1 MAHKRKSKAQKGF
14 NKEKM
19 AGSIMAI
26 FSNSPRKIYNYKQI
40 SKYLGIGDD
49 FQKQQVLQTLEWLA
63 SSGQLEEPEAGRFK
77 LKSRAGYL
85 VGKVDMT
92 QYGYAFLVSEEMEED
107 VFIART
113 NMKTA
118 MNGDT
123 VKVHVF
129 PQRPRSNRFEG
140 EVVEVIERA
149 RMSFVGI
156 IEVSNNIAFLVT
168 DSRKMPYDIF
178 IPLNKLKGGKTGQ
191 KAIAKIVEWP
201 ANAKSP
207 IGEIIE
213 VLGNPGEN
221 DTEMHAILAEFDL
234 PTFFPK
240 EVDDA
245 AELISDKISSEEFGE
260 RRDFRK
266 VPTFTIDPHD
276 AKDFDDALSLEKLK
290 NGNYEVGVHIADV
303 SHYVRSKG
311 IIEDEAYARATSVYL
326 VDRVVPML
334 PERLSNF
341 ICSLRP
347 DEEKLCFSAVFE
359 MNDKAEILKEWFGR
373 TVIKSQRR
381 FAYEEAQE
389 IIMGKEGDMKS
400 EILTLHHLA
409 QKLRKDR
416 FSKGAIAFDRVEVK
430 FNIDEKG
437 KPLSVYFK
445 EQKESNQLIEEFML
459 LANKMVATFINRNCR
474 FIQDVP
480 GEKPKSDKAKP
491 FVYRIHANPNAE
503 RLESFAMF
511 IRKFGYNL
519 QLGSGKQAAVS
530 LNKLLDDVQGKKEQ
544 NVIETLALRA
554 MAKARYSTENIG
566 HYGLAFPF
574 YTHFT
579 SPIRR
584 YPDLMVHRMLAHYL
598 GGGEPKNKNKYE
610 KRCEH
615 SSEME
620 KKAMDAERA
629 SIKYKQVEF
638 MSDKLG
644 LEFEGI
650 ISGITEWGLY
660 VELNENKCEGMVSV
674 QSLMDDFYVFD
685 EDNYCMTGKSSKK
698 VYQLGDDVKIV
709 VKNVNLA
716 KRQMDFTMV
725 ED

>member
-1 MAHKRKSKAQKGF
+1 MAHKRKSKAEKGF
-14 NKEKM
+14 NREKM

-26 FSNSPRKIYNYKQI
+26 FSNSPRKLYNYKQV
-40 SKYLGIGDD
+40 SKYLGIQDD
-49 FQKQQVLQTLEWLA
+49 FQKQQVLQSLEWL
-63 SSGQLEEPEAGRFK
+63 SSGGQLEEPEAGKFR

-85 VGKVDMT
+85 IGKVDMT
-92 QYGYAFLVSEEMEED
+92 QYGYAFIISEEMEDD
-107 VFIART
+107 VFIARP
-113 NMKTA
+113 NIKTA
-118 MNGDT
+118 MNGDI

-129 PQRPRSNRFEG
+129 PQRPRANRFEG
-140 EVVEVIERA
+140 EVVEIIERA

-156 IEVSNNIAFLVT
+156 IEINNNFAFLVT

-178 IPLNKLKGGKTGQ
+178 IPINKLKGGKAGQ

-207 IGEIIE
+207 IGEILE

-221 DTEMHAILAEFDL
+221 DVEMHAILAEFDL
-234 PTFFPK
+234 PLYFPK

-245 AELISDKISSEEFGE
+245 AELISETISPEEIAE

-290 NGNYEVGVHIADV
+290 NGNWEVGVHIADV

-311 IIEDEAYARATSVYL
+311 IIEEEAYARATSVYL

-359 MNDKAEILKEWFGR
+359 MNDNAEILKEWFGR
-373 TVIKSQRR
+373 TVIKSQKR
-381 FAYEEAQE
+381 FAYEDAQE
-389 IIMGKEGDMKS
+389 IIMGKEGDMKT
-400 EILTLHHLA
+400 EILTLHRLA

-416 FSKGAIAFDRVEVK
+416 FGSGAIAFDRVEVK
-430 FNIDEKG
+430 FNIDENG

-459 LANKMVATFINRNCR
+459 LANKMVATFVNRGCR
-474 FIQDVP
+474 FLQDVP
-480 GEKPKSDKAKP
+480 GEKPKADKAKP
-491 FVYRIHANPNAE
+491 FVYRIHDNPNVE

-511 IRKFGYNL
+511 IRKFGYDL

-584 YPDLMVHRMLAHYL
+584 YPDMMVHRMLAHYL
-598 GGGEPKNKNKYE
+598 GGGEPKNKKKYE

-644 LEFEGI
+644 QEFDGI
-650 ISGITEWGLY
+650 ISGISEWGIY

-685 EDNYCMTGKSSKK
+685 EDNYCMTGKSTKK
-698 VYQLGDDVKIV
+698 VYQLGDDVKVV
-709 VKNVNLA
+709 VKSVNLA
-716 KRQMDFTMV
+716 KRQMDFTMM
-725 ED
+725 E

>member
-1 MAHKRKSKAQKGF
+1 M
-14 NKEKM
+14 
-19 AGSIMAI
+19 MAI
-26 FSNSPRKIYNYKQI
+26 FSNSPKKLYNYKQI
-40 SKYLGIGDD
+40 SKYLGIKDD
-49 FQKQQVLQTLEWLA
+49 FQKQNILQTLEWLT
-63 SSGQLEEPEAGRFK
+63 SSGKLEEAEIGKFR

-92 QYGYAFLVSEEMEED
+92 QYGYAFLISEEMEED
-107 VFIART
+107 VFIARP

-129 PQRPRSNRFEG
+129 PQKPRSNRFEG
-140 EVVEVIERA
+140 EVIEILERA

-156 IEVSNNIAFLVT
+156 IEISNNFAFLVT

-178 IPLNKLKGGKTGQ
+178 IPMNKLKGAQAGQ

-207 IGEIIE
+207 IGEIIQ

-221 DTEMHAILAEFDL
+221 DVEMHAILAEFDL
-234 PTFFPK
+234 PTSFPK
-240 EVDDA
+240 ELDDA
-245 AELISDKISSEEFGE
+245 AELISDKISEEE
-260 RRDFRK
+260 ISKRRDFRK
-266 VPTFTIDPHD
+266 VKTFTIDPHD

-290 NGNYEVGVHIADV
+290 NGNWEIGVHIADV
-303 SHYVRSKG
+303 THYVKSKG
-311 IIEDEAYARATSVYL
+311 IIEDEAYDRATSVYL

-334 PERLSNF
+334 PERLSNY

-359 MNDKAEILKEWFGR
+359 MNDDAEILKEWIGR
-373 TVIKSQRR
+373 TVIKSQKR
-381 FAYEEAQE
+381 FAYEQAQE
-389 IIMGKEGDMKS
+389 IIMGKDGDMKT
-400 EILTLHHLA
+400 EILLLHKLA
-409 QKLRKDR
+409 QKLREKR
-416 FSKGAIAFDRVEVK
+416 FINGAIAFERVEVK

-437 KPLSVYFK
+437 KPLGVYFK

-459 LANKMVATFINRNCR
+459 LANKMVATYINRGCR
-474 FIQDVP
+474 YLQDVT
-480 GEKPKSDKAKP
+480 GENYNEAKAKT
-491 FVYRIHANPNAE
+491 FVYRIHDNPNAE
-503 RLESFAMF
+503 RLESFAQF
-511 IRKFGYNL
+511 IRKFGYDL
-519 QLGSGKQAAVS
+519 QLGKGKQAAFS

-554 MAKARYSTENIG
+554 MAKARYSTDNIG
-566 HYGLAFPF
+566 HYGLAFRF

-584 YPDLMVHRMLAHYL
+584 YPDMMVHRLLAHYL
-598 GGGEPKNKNKYE
+598 EGGEPKNKSKYE

-615 SSEME
+615 SSIME
-620 KKAMDAERA
+620 KKAADAERA

-644 LEFEGI
+644 EEFEGI
-650 ISGITEWGLY
+650 ISGISEWGIY
-660 VELNENKCEGMVSV
+660 VEVNENKCEGMVSV

-685 EDNYCMTGKSSKK
+685 EDNYCMTGKNTRK

-709 VKNVNLA
+709 VKSVNLA
-716 KRQMDFTMV
+716 KRQMDFTML
-725 ED
+725 E

>member
-1 MAHKRKSKAQKGF
+1 MTHKRKGKADKGF

-19 AGSIMAI
+19 AGSMMAI
-26 FSNSPRKIYNYKQI
+26 FSNSPKKLYNYKQI
-40 SKYLGIGDD
+40 SKFLGIKDEL
-49 FQKQQVLQTLEWLA
+49 QKQQVLQTLEWLT
-63 SSGQLEEPEAGRFK
+63 SSAKLEEPEIGKFR

-85 VGKVDMT
+85 IGKVDMT
-92 QYGYAFLVSEEMEED
+92 QYGYAFLISEDMEED
-107 VFIART
+107 VFIARP

-118 MNGDT
+118 MNGDV

-129 PQRPRSNRFEG
+129 PQKPRSNRYEG
-140 EVVEVIERA
+140 EVIEILERS

-156 IEVSNNIAFLVT
+156 IEINNNFAFLVT
-168 DSRKMPYDIF
+168 DNRKMPYDIF
-178 IPLNKLKGGKTGQ
+178 IPINKLKGGKAGQ

-207 IGEIIE
+207 IGEIVE

-221 DTEMHAILAEFDL
+221 DVEMHAILAEFDL
-234 PTFFPK
+234 PITFPS

-245 AELISDKISSEEFGE
+245 AALISDSISKEEIAL

-266 VPTFTIDPHD
+266 IPTFTIDPHD
-276 AKDFDDALSLEKLK
+276 AKDFDDALSLQKLK
-290 NGNYEVGVHIADV
+290 NGNWEVGVHIADV

-311 IIEDEAYARATSVYL
+311 IIEDEAYDRATSVYL

-347 DEEKLCFSAVFE
+347 NEDKLCFSAVFE
-359 MNDKAEILKEWFGR
+359 MNDKAEILNEWIGR
-373 TVIKSQRR
+373 TIIKSQRR

-389 IIMGKEGDMKS
+389 IIMGKEGDMKT
-400 EILTLHHLA
+400 EILTLHKLA
-409 QKLRKDR
+409 QILRQDR
-416 FSKGAIAFDRVEVK
+416 FRNGSIAFERAEVK

-445 EQKESNQLIEEFML
+445 VQKESNQLIEEFML
-459 LANKMVATFINRNCR
+459 LANKMVASYINRGCR
-474 FIQDVP
+474 FLQDVH
-480 GEKPKSDKAKP
+480 GENPAGGKPKT
-491 FVYRIHANPNAE
+491 FVYRIHDKPNSE
-503 RLESFAMF
+503 RLESFAQF

-519 QLGSGKQAAVS
+519 QLGSGKQAAFS

-554 MAKARYSTENIG
+554 MAKARYSTDNIG
-566 HYGLAFPF
+566 HYGLAFGF

-584 YPDLMVHRMLAHYL
+584 YPDLMVHRLLAHYL
-598 GGGEPKNKNKYE
+598 AGGEAKNKDKYE

-615 SSEME
+615 SSVME

-644 LEFEGI
+644 QEFDGI
-650 ISGITEWGLY
+650 ISGISEWGIY

-685 EDNYCMTGKSSKK
+685 EDNYCMTGRNTKK
-698 VYQLGDDVKIV
+698 VYQLGDDVKII
-709 VKNVNLA
+709 VKSVNLA
-716 KRQMDFTMV
+716 KRQMDYTML
-725 ED
+725 E

>member
-1 MAHKRKSKAQKGF
+1 MVHKRKNKSERGF

-19 AGSIMAI
+19 AGSMMAI
-26 FSNSPRKIYNYKQI
+26 FSNSPKKLYNYKQI
-40 SKYLGIGDD
+40 SKYLGIKDEL
-49 FQKQQVLQTLEWLA
+49 QKQQVLQTLEWLT
-63 SSGQLEEPEAGRFK
+63 SSGQLEEPEVGKFR

-85 VGKVDMT
+85 IGKVDMT
-92 QYGYAFLVSEEMEED
+92 QYGYAFLISEDMEED
-107 VFIART
+107 VFIARP

-118 MNGDT
+118 MNGDI

-129 PQRPRSNRFEG
+129 PQKPRSNRFEG
-140 EVVEVIERA
+140 EVIEILERA

-156 IEVSNNIAFLVT
+156 IEINNNFAFLVT

-178 IPLNKLKGGKTGQ
+178 IPINKLKGGKAGQ

-207 IGEIIE
+207 IGEIVE

-221 DTEMHAILAEFDL
+221 DVEMHAILAEFDL
-234 PTFFPK
+234 PISFP
-240 EVDDA
+240 EDVDA
-245 AELISDKISSEEFGE
+245 AAALISDKITKEEIAQ

-290 NGNYEVGVHIADV
+290 NGHWEVGVHIADV
-303 SHYVRSKG
+303 SFYVRSKG

-347 DEEKLCFSAVFE
+347 NEEKLCFSAVFE
-359 MNDKAEILKEWFGR
+359 MNDKAEIVKEWFGR

-381 FAYEEAQE
+381 FSYEEAQE
-389 IIMGKEGDMKS
+389 IIMGKEGDMKV
-400 EILTLHHLA
+400 EILTLHRLA
-409 QKLRKDR
+409 QKLRQDR
-416 FSKGAIAFDRVEVK
+416 FRNGSIAFDRVEVK

-459 LANKMVATFINRNCR
+459 LANKMVATFINRDCK
-474 FIQDVP
+474 FLQDVH
-480 GEKPKSDKAKP
+480 GEKTNPGKAKP
-491 FVYRIHANPNAE
+491 FVYRIHDNPNVE
-503 RLESFAMF
+503 RLESFALF

-519 QLGSGKQAAVS
+519 QLGTGKQAAFS

-554 MAKARYSTENIG
+554 MAKARYSTDNIG
-566 HYGLAFPF
+566 HYGLAFRF

-598 GGGEPKNKNKYE
+598 AGGEPKNKSKYE

-615 SSEME
+615 SSDME

-644 LEFEGI
+644 QEFDGI
-650 ISGITEWGLY
+650 ISGISEWGIY

-685 EDNYCMTGKSSKK
+685 EDNYCMTGRNTKK

-709 VKNVNLA
+709 VKSVNLA
-716 KRQMDFTMV
+716 KRQMDFTMM
-725 ED
+725 E

>member
-1 MAHKRKSKAQKGF
+1 MAHKRKSKAEKGF
-14 NKEKM
+14 NREKM

-26 FSNSPRKIYNYKQI
+26 FSNSPRKLYNYKQV
-40 SKYLGIGDD
+40 SKYLGIQDD
-49 FQKQQVLQTLEWLA
+49 FQKQQVLQSLEWL
-63 SSGQLEEPEAGRFK
+63 SSGGQLEEPEAGKFR

-85 VGKVDMT
+85 IGKVDMT
-92 QYGYAFLVSEEMEED
+92 QYGYAFIISEEMEDD
-107 VFIART
+107 VFIARP

-118 MNGDT
+118 MNGDI

-129 PQRPRSNRFEG
+129 PQRPRANRFEG
-140 EVVEVIERA
+140 EVVEIIERA

-156 IEVSNNIAFLVT
+156 IEINNNFAFLVT

-178 IPLNKLKGGKTGQ
+178 IPINKLKGGKAGQ

-207 IGEIIE
+207 IGEILE

-221 DTEMHAILAEFDL
+221 DVEMHAILAEFDL
-234 PTFFPK
+234 PLYFPK

-245 AELISDKISSEEFGE
+245 AELISETISPEEIAE

-290 NGNYEVGVHIADV
+290 NGNWEVGVHIADV

-311 IIEDEAYARATSVYL
+311 IIEEEAYARATSVYL

-359 MNDKAEILKEWFGR
+359 MNDNAEILKEWFGR
-373 TVIKSQRR
+373 TVIKSQKR
-381 FAYEEAQE
+381 FAYEDAQE
-389 IIMGKEGDMKS
+389 IIMGKEGDMKT
-400 EILTLHHLA
+400 EILTLHRLA

-416 FSKGAIAFDRVEVK
+416 FGSGAIAFDRVEVK
-430 FNIDEKG
+430 FNIDENG

-459 LANKMVATFINRNCR
+459 LANKMVATFVNRGCR
-474 FIQDVP
+474 FLQDVP
-480 GEKPKSDKAKP
+480 GEKPKADKAKP
-491 FVYRIHANPNAE
+491 FVYRIHDNPNVE

-511 IRKFGYNL
+511 IRKFGYDL

-584 YPDLMVHRMLAHYL
+584 YPDMMVHRMLAHYL
-598 GGGEPKNKNKYE
+598 GGGEPKNKKKYE

-644 LEFEGI
+644 QEFDGI
-650 ISGITEWGLY
+650 ISGISEWGIY

-685 EDNYCMTGKSSKK
+685 EDNYCMTGKSTKK
-698 VYQLGDDVKIV
+698 VYQLGDDVKVV
-709 VKNVNLA
+709 VKSVNLA
-716 KRQMDFTMV
+716 KRQMDFTMM
-725 ED
+725 E